1 MVPLRSEAS
10 LSAFCACK
18 IMVQVIKKLW
28 KTIQKLEGKK
38 KKAHPPTF
46 STIPKRT
53 ALRKMIE
60 LFPLQQI
67 LNTNDI
73 Q

>member
-38 KKAHPPTF
+38 KKHTPQL
-46 STIPKRT
+46 SQQSLK
-53 ALRKMIE
+53 E
-60 LFPLQQI
+60 PL
-67 LNTNDI
+67 
-73 Q
+73 